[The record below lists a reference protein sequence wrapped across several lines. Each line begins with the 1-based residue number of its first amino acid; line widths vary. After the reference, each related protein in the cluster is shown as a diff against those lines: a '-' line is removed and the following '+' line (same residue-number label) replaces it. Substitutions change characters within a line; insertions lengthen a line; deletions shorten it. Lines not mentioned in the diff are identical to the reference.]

1 MSRISHR
8 IGAIAPSATLTITSK
23 AKALRAA
30 GEPVIGFGA
39 GEPDFPS
46 PAHVVEAAIA
56 AAREPRMHRYSPA
69 AGLPELREAVATT
82 TSEVRGVRFDASQV
96 VVTNGGKQAVYSTF
110 ATLFDPGD
118 EVLLPTP
125 YWVTY
130 PEAIRLAGGTTVEVP
145 TTDAT
150 GFKVTPEM
158 LEAAA
163 TPATKALIFVSPSN
177 PTGAVYTA
185 DEVEAVARWALERG
199 IWVVSDEIYDHL
211 TYGESTF
218 TSPASVVPE
227 LAERLVIVNG
237 VAKTYA
243 MTGWRVGWIVGP
255 ADVATAAA
263 NLQSHLASNVANVS
277 QAAALAALTGPQD
290 AVAAMRVAFDRRR
303 QAMLA
308 GLAAIDGVDT
318 VEPHGAFYAFPN
330 LAGVLGRPVG
340 GEPVTTTL
348 ELADRLLEL
357 AKVAIVPGEAFGAP
371 GYARLSYA
379 LADDDLAEGLGRI
392 ADALA

>member
-1 MSRISHR
+1 MR
-8 IGAIAPSATLTITSK
+8 
-23 AKALRAA
+23 
-30 GEPVIGFGA
+30 E
-39 GEPDFPS
+39 
-46 PAHVVEAAIA
+46 AIA
-56 AAREPRMHRYSPA
+56 AA
-69 AGLPELREAVATT
+69 
-82 TSEVRGVRFDASQV
+82 TSDLRGVPFDASQV

-243 MTGWRVGWIVGP
+243 MTGWRVGWIIGP

-290 AVAAMRVAFDRRR
+290 EVAAMRVAFDRRR
-303 QAMLA
+303 RAMLA
-308 GLAAIDGVDT
+308 GLADIDGVDT

-330 LAGVLGRPVG
+330 LAGVLGRLVG
-340 GEPVTTTL
+340 GEPVATTL
-348 ELADRLLEL
+348 ELADRLLEV